1 MSRKFERAS
10 QAAETPLPE
19 ARNNDAW
26 QQSSDADGDADPY
39 GSQASCS
46 SVVDVDLGCEEG
58 VLVAEQGPA
67 LRTLELPDSL
77 PPVPGCLNDD
87 PEDTEDMLR

>member
-1 MSRKFERAS
+1 MSFPFEPAS
-10 QAAETPLPE
+10 QAADTTFPE

-39 GSQASCS
+39 CSQASCS

-58 VLVAEQGPA
+58 VLLADQGPA
-67 LRTLELPDSL
+67 LRTLELPESL
-77 PPVPGCLNDD
+77 PAIPGCLTDD